1 MTTMIVS
8 QVSVLIV
15 AVTFFSAQ
23 CTLVSYACDV
33 CYCGKNHYVDCSG
46 FNLTEIPILPK
57 DTQSLMFNNNHL
69 SRLSMSVLQH
79 VPSTIKHMFF
89 GNCQIQTIA
98 YENIFKNFTKLKK
111 FAIRSNN
118 FNESSFK
125 NLFKSVQL
133 SNIISLDISGNN
145 MNMISQDLNFSMLD
159 RLNVILMNDCNITS
173 LASIFRT
180 YKKRGFTHME
190 FKRNLIN
197 ETSLY
202 VFQEYGMYYN
212 ELKLLKLSS
221 NPITKI
227 VPNTFAALVY
237 LERLMLSNISAKGSD
252 FKGINCSTLKFLD
265 ISNSTSFSF
274 RPPMD
279 YKDVFKLTPNIVTL
293 NISRTNFSNWTKS
306 YLYHLLSPMKKLK
319 TLVLSKTSLNFIP
332 NTALQSL
339 PKLHTLDISMN
350 SIIDWD
356 PDCFRNMSSTFT
368 KLYLDRNLIT
378 IINENSFPS
387 EFLQN
392 LEKLHLYENKF
403 HCNCSI
409 HWFRHWMKDNYEKLD
424 ALDYEKHFKYQCA
437 APPALNNTLL
447 VEYDPNYEYCYGPST
462 AEIISITLI
471 SFLFILIITS
481 LVVNEI
487 HKYRKRKNYEELQF
501 K

>member
-8 QVSVLIV
+8 QVSVLVV

-23 CTLVSYACDV
+23 CTPVPHACHV
-33 CYCGKNHYVDCSG
+33 CYCGKKHKVDCSRL
-46 FNLTEIPILPK
+46 NLTEIPMLPK
-57 DTQSLMFNNNHL
+57 DTQYLIFNGNNLRSLSL
-69 SRLSMSVLQH
+69 SVLLN
-79 VPSTIKHMFF
+79 VPSNIKQMFF
-89 GNCQIQTIA
+89 GNCKIQTIA
-98 YENIFKNFTKLKK
+98 NENIFKNFTKLTT
-111 FAIRSNN
+111 FAIRSNT

-145 MNMISQDLNFSMLD
+145 MNKISQSLNFSMLD
-159 RLNVILMNDCNITS
+159 RLKTILMNDCNIIS

-180 YKKRGFTHME
+180 NKKRSFKHME
-190 FKRNLIN
+190 FKRNLI
-197 ETSLY
+197 EEIPVY
-202 VFQEYGMYYN
+202 VFQKYGMYYN
-212 ELKLLKLSS
+212 KLRLLKLSS

-227 VPNTFAALVY
+227 VPNTFAGLAY
-237 LERLMLSNISAKGSD
+237 LRRLMLSNINAKGSD
-252 FKGINCSTLKFLD
+252 FKGINCSTLEFLD

-293 NISRTNFSNWTKS
+293 NISRTDFSNWTKS
-306 YLYHLLSPMKKLK
+306 DLYHLLSPMKKLEA
-319 TLVLSKTSLNFIP
+319 LALSKTSLTFIP

-339 PKLHTLDISMN
+339 RKLHTLDISRN

-387 EFLQN
+387 EFLQD

-409 HWFRHWMKDNYEKLD
+409 HWFRHWMKDNYGKLD
-424 ALDYEKHFKYQCA
+424 ALDYEKHFIYQCS
-437 APPALNNTLL
+437 APPDLNNTLL
-447 VEYDPNYEYCYGPST
+447 VDYDPTYEHCNGPST
-462 AEIISITLI
+462 AEIISITLS
-471 SFLFILIITS
+471 SFLFILIITL
-481 LVVNEI
+481 LVVDKI
-487 HKYRKRKNYEELQF
+487 YKYRKSKDYEELQF
-501 K
+501 